1 MYTKKENQLKKA
13 LIYAVSQ
20 FRCWFFYPDNKLA
33 LLSVFTVIVVLI
45 LWYLITSVFNLVDP
59 FILPSPR
66 IILAEFQTLVSK
78 GYTGVPLSTH
88 IGVSLIRTFIGLGL
102 GIAIGIPVGLLIGYN
117 RVFSAIISPFI
128 SFLRPIPPI
137 AFIPLM
143 ILYFG
148 IGEFPK
154 IALIFLAAFWYIV
167 LNTSSGVKSVPNDLL
182 RAGRNLG
189 LSGFQLFAHVILPAA
204 MPHIVT
210 GIKTATAISWA
221 IVVAAELIAAQSGL
235 GYIIMDAAIFFRL
248 TDVYIGIALIG
259 IIGVILEGITTLFE
273 NKLLHWRGK

>member
-1 MYTKKENQLKKA
+1 MYTKSENQLKKSP
-13 LIYAVSQ
+13 IDAVSQ
-20 FRCWFFYPDNKLA
+20 FRFWFFKFNSKFA
-33 LLSVFTVIVVLI
+33 LLSVFSVIVVLI
-45 LWYLITSVFNLVDP
+45 LWYLSTTIFNLVDP
-59 FILPSPR
+59 FVLPSPWT
-66 IILAEFQTLVSK
+66 ILTEMQILVTE
-78 GYTGVPLSTH
+78 GYTSVPLSTH
-88 IGVSLIRTFIGLGL
+88 IGVSLIRTLTGLGL
-102 GIAIGIPVGLLIGYN
+102 GIAIGIPVGLLIGYS
-117 RVFSAIISPFI
+117 RVVSAIISPFI

-154 IALIFLAAFWYIV
+154 IALIFLSAFWYIV
-167 LNTSSGVKSVPNDLL
+167 LNTSSGVKSVPDDLL

-204 MPHIVT
+204 MPQIVT
-210 GIKTATAISWA
+210 GIKSATALSWA
-221 IVVAAELIAAQSGL
+221 IVVAAEMIAAQSGL
-235 GYIIMDAAIFFRL
+235 GYMIMDAATFFRL
-248 TDVYIGIALIG
+248 VDVYIGIALIG